1 MAISAEYRAF
11 LADLFSGIGHIT
23 FKRFF
28 GLDGISVDGVM
39 LGFAVDETVYLRTD
53 AQTRPLYEA
62 EHSKPFT
69 YGKKNGEAVVTG
81 YYTLPER
88 LYDEP
93 DELESWARR
102 AYDAARQSPSA
113 QKKTRHARARSGAG
127 TQVPAP
133 PAAGVV
139 FVWIGFIHPLFR
151 HCPFARCRYE
161 LSGQPISSR
170 EKWVAGMKRAMTKRV
185 WK

>member
-62 EHSKPFT
+62 EDSKPFT

-113 QKKTRHARARSGAG
+113 QKKRVMRERE
-127 TQVPAP
+127 
-133 PAAGVV
+133 AAQGRKSPRRRPR
-139 FVWIGFIHPLFR
+139 G
-151 HCPFARCRYE
+151 
-161 LSGQPISSR
+161 
-170 EKWVAGMKRAMTKRV
+170 
-185 WK
+185 